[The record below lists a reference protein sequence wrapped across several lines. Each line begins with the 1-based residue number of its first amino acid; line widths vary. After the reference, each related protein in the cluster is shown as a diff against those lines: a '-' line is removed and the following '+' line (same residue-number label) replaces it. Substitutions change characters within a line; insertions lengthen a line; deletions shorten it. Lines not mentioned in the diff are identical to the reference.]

1 MKNKNI
7 IDSFKVITPSTEE
20 KDLMLDNILKRKEKR
35 TIPFIKLLPATLFLF
50 LIILLNCGNEVKTTN
65 YNLVT
70 LRQNKLEFVYR
81 NKCYQES
88 NILSNTDNLKR
99 LGIISSIE
107 NNNLKNIPLYKNKND
122 NIIIKLDNY
131 YITFVEINC
140 FKNEKG

>member
-65 YNLVT
+65 YNLVI

-88 NILSNTDNLKR
+88 NILSNTDNLKK

-107 NNNLKNIPLYKNKND
+107 NDNLKNISLYKNKND